1 MMFLLQEEAVH
12 TGEGLKKESFMEEVT
27 LIPYTTPLASCVTL
41 GQLSNPLCILVSFVK
56 LG

>member
-27 LIPYTTPLASCVTL
+27 LIPYTTQLASCVTL
-41 GQLSNPLCILVSFVK
+41 GQLSNHSVSWSH
-56 LG
+56 L